1 MLFNNLTLLK
11 LPLKALDLARGQGEI
26 RFKNGAYTQV
36 REYFE
41 PDFNAAIGQEMRV

>member
-1 MLFNNLTLLK
+1 MLTLVK
-11 LPLKALDLARGQGEI
+11 LPIKPLDLVRGQGKI
-26 RFKNGAYTQV
+26 RFESGAYTRV